1 LIICLFTGIIIR
13 SNSNAAN
20 LVTII
25 FQIKTM
31 AAKKTIQDTKA
42 DDISDCVDR
51 MITSDPPSLLAEKN
65 SNGKPWV
72 ISGPVNF
79 YNLNPID
86 RNSTTE
92 LRCRGP

>member
-31 AAKKTIQDTKA
+31 AVKKIIQETKA
-42 DDISDCVDR
+42 DDCPECVDR
-51 MITSDPPSLLAEKN
+51 VITTEPPSLYAEKT
-65 SNGKPWV
+65 SYQKPWV
-72 ISGPVNF
+72 ISGAVKF
-79 YNLNPID
+79 YDLNPID
-86 RNSTTE
+86 RTSTTE
-92 LRCRGP
+92 LRRRGP